1 MATIFMNSK
10 NSLTSDPHRPLLNI
24 ADKMNLMRS
33 DRYVALKKYNTKKPY
48 KNNKFKIPA
57 LTWNEKFE
65 LHDGSYSVRYLRL
78 F

>member
-1 MATIFMNSK
+1 MNSK

-33 DRYVALKKYNTKKPY
+33 DRYVALKKYNTKKSY

-65 LHDGSYSVRYLRL
+65 WVIFCPIFKIILNIS
-78 F
+78 